1 MINKQLARIFKH
13 EKIRFAAVGAVNTA
27 VDFGVLIAL
36 AIVAGWPVFLAN
48 IVSTS
53 AALATSYVLNKNAVF
68 RSSDK
73 SNVRQIVLFVG
84 VTLTGIWVLQGV
96 VIALVGW
103 MLYGLL
109 GQLNDATF
117 VLIGKIFATFASL
130 AWNYVW
136 YSRVVFPKQK
146 KQPRVINW

>member
-1 MINKQLARIFKH
+1 MIKKQLAQIFRH

-36 AIVAGWPVFLAN
+36 AIVAGWPVFFAN

-68 RSSDK
+68 RRSGK
-73 SNVRQIVLFVG
+73 SNFQQIALFVG
-84 VTLTGIWVLQGV
+84 VTLTGIWVLQAI
-96 VIALVGW
+96 VIVLVGW
-103 MLYGLL
+103 ILYSIM

-117 VLIGKIFATFASL
+117 VLVGKIVATFASL

-136 YSRVVFPKQK
+136 YSKVVFREAKNQ
-146 KQPRVINW
+146 